1 MTDIVNNATIKVTAD
16 ASGVEA
22 GLRPA
27 VEAANRTGQA
37 ITQAGARAA
46 GAARAVES
54 AQRNIIASIQRTTM
68 AMEAGGRTTAAYY
81 EAQAR
86 QRNVDPASLT
96 PYLNQ
101 LRAVE
106 AAQAQATESTRA
118 QAAAARELAQ
128 AQSNKESFLAGLREQ
143 IALFGKSADEVQ
155 RYRAAQAGAAD
166 AADPLIAQLR
176 TLRVAQEQAAEAA
189 RLEALAQR
197 EAAQAKANRESF
209 VAGLRE
215 QIALHGKSADE
226 VLRYRAAQAGASQE
240 SSMLILQLQNMRV
253 AQEQV
258 EAAARAA
265 ALAQR
270 EAAQAD
276 AARNTFLAG
285 LREQIALFGL
295 STDEVNRY
303 RAAQLGASTAAD
315 PLIAKLRDLRLAQEQ
330 QTYATKME
338 AQAQR
343 ELAQAQASRAS
354 FIKGLEQQVAAIGKT
369 RTEMLELQAAQ
380 LGVTTQAKPLLDQLR
395 AQDQAFRNG
404 GMSAAAM
411 NAALRGVPAQ
421 LTDIVVSLQGGQ
433 APLTVFLQQGGQL
446 RDMFGSAGLAARALG
461 AAAVNAV
468 NGYTATA
475 AAVITWAVAF
485 KQGHDETVR
494 YSRALIMTGNIAG
507 TTAGQMADMAA
518 RMEDIN
524 GSQRV
529 SSQALVT
536 LASTGAIAGANLEK
550 FGTVA
555 VDAQRVLGQSV
566 EDTAKQFTAL
576 GKDPLTE
583 LRRIGDQYG
592 FVTTETYRAV
602 KAAQEQGRMIDAAS
616 IAQNAF
622 ADGLAGQKDKVLET
636 LGAWDRGWINLK
648 KGISSAWD
656 AVVQFAGGRE
666 MGPEEEV
673 AAFEAQITKQEKRI
687 ERLKAAGIAREGE
700 KKYDPTKDRDV
711 QGAEAIIA
719 ANQREIDSIRQVSA
733 AKDKAAEKEGK
744 DNQAQ
749 ALERKYL
756 DDQKILFSRK
766 ELMQRELRATETEA
780 REKGVNEEILQ
791 NQLLAIRRK
800 YNDVFVAGIDA
811 SMTALRKRGELE
823 EVLSQRALA
832 QIQAQRD
839 AGDIS
844 EDEAIR
850 QRAAEELAM
859 IDRRTRGLQEQLGMT
874 RKKIGSERDQL
885 DLQGQIAKLGA
896 ERVSRE
902 KQLEEDL
909 AASQRARSQ
918 ASMDLYMQGLE
929 AANAELV
936 GLEEQVKA
944 QRLANEEIG
953 LSKAALAQ
961 LHFERMNDAAAAKE
975 QAAATLAT
983 LPGGAAQA
991 EIYRRQAEEL
1001 RNLATLRR
1009 DGAVKQDSFETSK
1022 KALDEM
1028 NQFLDPARA
1037 QTFGDALREA
1047 FGGAGE
1053 SISKMTAS
1061 LEGFAQRQAEI
1072 DKHRATAN
1080 AQRGSPE
1087 LDEIKYQKT
1096 IAELNDRETRN
1107 RLAGYGAMTSAAAGF
1122 FGEQSRGYKALQTAS
1137 QVFHAAELAMTLAEL
1152 VPKGISAVLG
1162 QGQGDPYTAFGR
1174 MAAMAAIVAGLGVAI
1189 GGVSGGGIPLSQ
1201 QRQEKQGTGTVL
1213 GSDAKSES
1221 IARSLEAIEG
1231 ATLQGLGISNGM
1243 LTSLRNIEAGIGQFA
1258 SLLVRTTGVTGEFGQ
1273 DMGKNVFDSKALG
1286 IGGAAGGAL
1295 LGAMGGAYV
1304 GMGTSYI
1311 GAMLGGPVGMALG
1324 AALGAIIGK
1333 TFIGK
1338 ALGSVFGGKQTVE
1351 DTGLTIDPTSFATII
1366 GGGLD
1371 AMQFA
1376 DIKKDGGWFRSDK
1389 YSTKT
1394 EGLGEEGNRQI
1405 ASVLMSLYD
1414 TVLQA
1419 GSMLDIGAD
1428 GFAAQLNSFVVDIGK
1443 VSLKGLSDDEIQK
1456 ELEAV
1461 FSKVGDDLAKFGVGG
1476 LEQFQKVGEGY
1487 LETLTR
1493 VATNYQ
1499 AVTVVTDS
1507 MGMSFDAVGLA
1518 SVGARERLIDL
1529 VGGLDE
1535 FTSSA
1540 DQFLSDFYTDR
1551 ERADSLRAR
1560 IAPTLDQ
1567 FGIKTGAD
1575 DSLQQFRSVVNGLD
1589 LTTEA
1594 GARAYATLIQIAP
1607 AFKQIADVD
1616 AKIFEERA
1624 DLQKELD
1631 QLTLSEVQL
1640 LAQQRAALD
1649 ESNLAL
1655 FDQIQAVKAKTA
1667 ADEAATAALEKAKS
1681 DAAALMGG
1689 VDSAFSVLQRV
1700 VDRQKKAL
1708 QEEISVRTASIQK
1721 IEALSQS
1728 LRSTLDGMTVSG
1740 REAEDRQA
1748 AQAQIQAALAI
1759 AKASG
1764 KLPSAEDLR
1773 SALSVVSKD
1782 SSALFATQEDYLR
1795 DFYATRI
1802 GIEDLAGLTDNALSV
1817 EERSLKQ
1824 LEDQVKQ
1831 YDLMLER
1838 EQEQIDVLKG
1848 ISITGLS
1855 IEQAI
1860 QALHGA
1866 MQAASANPVNSATSA
1881 ISDAYKSALGRAPDQ
1896 AGLDYWKDRAAG
1908 GVSTGAIVDSIK
1920 NSPEAQIKA
1929 LYKDVFGRSADAA
1942 GLSYWMDRLKGGI
1955 SLGAIKD
1962 TFESS
1967 DEAKKK
1973 LRGFAVGANYIPV
1986 DMPAMVHEGERI
1998 IPAADNRELMRRLA
2012 SPEQGSA
2019 SLAAEIR
2026 MLREE
2031 VAALRSAAD
2040 RGAEA
2045 AERTAGSTGQLADQF
2060 DNATDGGNAM
2070 RADVINTVQT
2080 REIA

>member
-1 MTDIVNNATIKVTAD
+1 MTDIVNNATIMVTAD
-16 ASGVEA
+16 SSGVEA

-27 VEAANRTGQA
+27 VDAANRTGQA
-37 ITQAGARAA
+37 IAQTGQKAA
-46 GAARAVES
+46 SASRAVET

-86 QRNVDPASLT
+86 QRNVDPASIT

-106 AAQAQATESTRA
+106 AAQSQAAESTRA

-143 IALFGKSADEVQ
+143 IALFGKS
-155 RYRAAQAGAAD
+155 
-166 AADPLIAQLR
+166 
-176 TLRVAQEQAAEAA
+176 T
-189 RLEALAQR
+189 
-197 EAAQAKANRESF
+197 
-209 VAGLRE
+209 
-215 QIALHGKSADE
+215 DE
-226 VLRYRAAQAGASQE
+226 VLRFRAAQAGASQE
-240 SSMLILQLQNMRV
+240 AAQLILQLQNMRA

-265 ALAQR
+265 SLAQR

-276 AARNTFLAG
+276 AARNTYLAG

-295 STDEVNRY
+295 STDEVQRY
-303 RAAQLGASTAAD
+303 RAAQVGAATAAD

-330 QTYATKME
+330 QTYATQME

-343 ELAQAQASRAS
+343 ELAQAQASRTT
-354 FIKGLEQQVAAIGKT
+354 FLKGLEQQVSAIGKT

-380 LGVTTQAKPLLDQLR
+380 LGVMTQAKPLLDQLR

-404 GMSAAAM
+404 GMSANAM

-446 RDMFGSAGLAARALG
+446 RDMFGSASVAARALAS
-461 AAAVNAV
+461 AALGLITPFTVTLGV
-468 NGYTATA
+468 VATG
-475 AAVITWAVAF
+475 AVAF

-507 TTAGQMADMAA
+507 TTAGQMADMAD

-524 GSQRV
+524 GSQRA
-529 SSQALVT
+529 SAQALAT
-536 LASTGAIAGANLEK
+536 LASTGAIAGSNLEK

-566 EDTAKQFTAL
+566 EDTAKQFAAL

-592 FVTTETYRAV
+592 FITTETYLAV

-622 ADGLAGQKDKVLET
+622 ADGLANQKDKVLEA

-648 KGISSAWD
+648 KGIGEAWD
-656 AVVQFAGGRE
+656 AVIQFAGGRE
-666 MGPEEEV
+666 IGPEEQV
-673 AAFEAQITKQEKRI
+673 GAFEAQIAKQEERI
-687 ERLKAAGIAREGE
+687 ERLKTAGRRRDGD
-700 KKYDPTKDRDV
+700 KYDPSKDRDV

-744 DNQAQ
+744 DNQAR

-756 DDQKILFSRK
+756 DDQKILLSRK

-780 REKGVNEEILQ
+780 REKGVKEEILQ

-823 EVLSQRALA
+823 DVLAQRALA
-832 QIQAQRD
+832 QIQAQRA
-839 AGDIS
+839 AGEIS
-844 EDEAIR
+844 EDEALR
-850 QRAAEELAM
+850 QTANRELAG
-859 IDRRTRGLQEQLGMT
+859 IDRRRQGLQEQLSLT
-874 RKKIGSERDQL
+874 RQKIGSERDQL
-885 DLQGQIAKLGA
+885 DLQGQIAALDA
-896 ERVSRE
+896 QRVNRQ
-902 KQLEEDL
+902 KQLEDDL
-909 AASQRARSQ
+909 ATAQRTRSQ
-918 ASMDLYMQGLE
+918 ASMDLYMQGVS
-929 AANAELV
+929 AANAEADSLADQ
-936 GLEEQVKA
+936 LKA
-944 QRLANEEIG
+944 QQLANEEIG
-953 LSKAALAQ
+953 LSKSALAELQ
-961 LHFERMNDAAAAKE
+961 FERMNATAALKDQTA
-975 QAAATLAT
+975 
-983 LPGGAAQA
+983 A
-991 EIYRRQAEEL
+991 EIDALDPGSALADAYRRQAEQL
-1001 RNLATLRR
+1001 RGLAVARR
-1009 DGAVKQDSFETSK
+1009 EGAIQQDSYETSK
-1022 KALDEM
+1022 KALDEL

-1080 AQRGSPE
+1080 AQRGSGE

-1096 IAELNDRETRN
+1096 IAELNERETRN

-1189 GGVSGGGIPLSQ
+1189 GGVSGGGVPLSQ

-1258 SLLVRTTGVTGEFGQ
+1258 SLLVRTTGVTGDFGS
-1273 DMGKNVFDSKALG
+1273 DLNKNVFDSKALG

-1324 AALGAIIGK
+1324 AALGAVIGK

-1351 DTGLTIDPTSFATII
+1351 DTGLTIGATDFASIF
-1366 GGGLD
+1366 GGGLN
-1371 AMQFA
+1371 AMQYA

-1419 GSMLDIGAD
+1419 GTMLDVGAD

-1560 IAPTLDQ
+1560 ITPTLDQ
-1567 FGIKTGAD
+1567 YGIKTGAA
-1575 DSLQQFRSVVNGLD
+1575 DSLQQFRSVVTGLD

-1631 QLTLSEVQL
+1631 QLTLTETQL

-1649 ESNLAL
+1649 ESNRAL
-1655 FDQIQAVKAKTA
+1655 FDQVQAVKAQANA
-1667 ADEAATAALEKAKS
+1667 AQVAK
-1681 DAAALMGG
+1681 DAAASLLSG
-1689 VDSAFSVLQRV
+1689 VDAAFSVLQRV
-1700 VDRQKKAL
+1700 VSRQKQAL
-1708 QEEISVRTASIQK
+1708 QEEITVRNASIQS

-1740 REAEDRQA
+1740 REAEDRRA
-1748 AQAQIQAALAI
+1748 AQAQIEAALAI

-1773 SALSVVSKD
+1773 SALSVVSRD

-1831 YDLMLER
+1831 YDLMLEKH
-1838 EQEQIDVLKG
+1838 QEEIDALKG
-1848 ISITGLS
+1848 LSITGLS

-1860 QALHGA
+1860 LALRGA
-1866 MQAASANPVNSATSA
+1866 MQAASANPVVSATSA
-1881 ISDAYKSALGRAPDQ
+1881 ISDAYKSALGRAPD
-1896 AGLDYWKDRAAG
+1896 ADGLKYWQDRAAG
-1908 GVSTGAIVDSIK
+1908 GISTGAIVDSIK

-1929 LYKDVFGRSADAA
+1929 LYKDVFGRQADAA
-1942 GLSYWMDRLKGGI
+1942 GLSYWMDRLQGGI
-1955 SLGAIKD
+1955 SLGAIRD

-1967 DEAKKK
+1967 DEAKKR
-1973 LRGFAVGANYIPV
+1973 LRGFAVGTNYIPV
-1986 DMPAMVHEGERI
+1986 DMPAMVHQGERI

-2012 SPEQGSA
+2012 SPEQGNEVLVAAVDRLTATVARQEQMIADLQASA
-2019 SLAAEIR
+2019 AGTQNSTKRLADGMEILTEGYNAMR
-2026 MLREE
+2026 TKEE
-2031 VAALRSAAD
+2031 VAA
-2040 RGAEA
+2040 
-2045 AERTAGSTGQLADQF
+2045 
-2060 DNATDGGNAM
+2060 
-2070 RADVINTVQT
+2070 
-2080 REIA
+2080 